1 MGDFSSISR
10 VGEGTGD
17 FSGSELGL
25 GCSDRTRTPLLSP
38 AGAATTMASTP
49 EARTIRSAS
58 QKVAGTQSLLA
69 AHLSLVTVP
78 DGGGGDHHPERY
90 CPCLGVASHCD
101 SGSVD
106 SADYLSILC
115 LHPLS
120 PLSFSA
126 AVSQH
131 HSNHDKGIHHS
142 PYKFSTNFLTSIVHI
157 WYQDHSVPVCLVL
170 VHTLGPPHSLG

>member
-38 AGAATTMASTP
+38 AGAATTTASTP

-58 QKVAGTQSLLA
+58 QKMAGTQSLLA

-78 DGGGGDHHPERY
+78 DGGGGDHHPER
-90 CPCLGVASHCD
+90 
-101 SGSVD
+101 
-106 SADYLSILC
+106 
-115 LHPLS
+115 
-120 PLSFSA
+120 
-126 AVSQH
+126 
-131 HSNHDKGIHHS
+131 
-142 PYKFSTNFLTSIVHI
+142 
-157 WYQDHSVPVCLVL
+157 
-170 VHTLGPPHSLG
+170 